1 MAEIALSNALR
12 TNLNS
17 LQSTAS
23 LLSKTQERLSTGLKV
38 NGAIDN
44 PTSFFTAQG
53 LNNRASDLATL
64 GDDIGIAID
73 TLQAADEGIKAITT
87 LVENLKSTANQ
98 ALTTKIKGANV
109 SSSTLN
115 AFAGTANAS
124 QVTGIDAGDSF
135 TIQVG
140 TATAVTIN
148 IATSTQDLSV
158 IVASIAGV
166 TNVTASI
173 TSEGKIKIETT
184 NGEDLKITDASGSTA
199 NDLGVSGT
207 KTNGVNRN
215 SFVTDFNELRT
226 QIDQLAGDA
235 SFKGV
240 NLLQANNNLT
250 VNFNEDQTSSL
261 TIKSKLLD
269 TSSSGLNISQQTKSN
284 FASDSSIEA
293 AVAELDA
300 AIGTLRSQSSSF
312 GNSLSIVE
320 NRQTFTNS
328 LINTLETGA
337 GKLTLADT
345 NVEGANLLALQ
356 TRQSLATTTLSLA
369 SQADQNVLR
378 LF

>member
-115 AFAGTANAS
+115 AFAGTAHAS

-140 TATAVTIN
+140 TATAVTVN
-148 IATSTQDLSV
+148 IATSTQDLSA

-240 NLLQANNNLT
+240 NLLQASNDLT

-269 TSSSGLNISQQTKSN
+269 TSSSGLNISQQTNSN

-300 AIGTLRSQSSSF
+300 AVSTLRSQSSSF

-320 NRQTFTNS
+320 NRQNFTDS

>member
-1 MAEIALSNALR
+1 MDEIALSNALR